1 MALALLALGAPAARA
16 QTWTVRASGT
26 AQPLN
31 DVVFSS
37 ASTAIAVGNAGATG
51 TITVSGDGGAS
62 WTPKVTEYAR
72 ALNAVFSS
80 AATVVAVG
88 DDAPG
93 GGIGAVVSTSNDRGG
108 SFSTPTLVNA
118 NGTDMVDVVF
128 SGAGT
133 VIGVGSGDPE
143 VFSSADRGATW
154 ANEYDYIPAGN
165 LNAVAA
171 SGRLVVAVGSNNFI
185 ARSAST
191 GNAWSSASSAGTAAV
206 VDMNDVAFAG
216 PAILVAV
223 GQGGNVI
230 RSTDGG
236 DRWRNPY
243 SAGVQLNAVAARA
256 TRVVAVGNGGVL
268 ALSTDFGATW
278 SSPASPT
285 GQNLNDVIFL
295 TSTVVLAAGN
305 NGAIIGSQDG
315 GASWALQT
323 SNTVNSLSALAYNEA
338 NRVVAVGAGGTIVL
352 SADQLSTSQPIP
364 FQSKWLL
371 VLLLGGYGAYVL
383 HRMR

>member
-1 MALALLALGAPAARA
+1 MALALVALGATAARA

-37 ASTAIAVGNAGATG
+37 AATAVAVGGGGNNGV
-51 TITVSGDGGAS
+51 ITVSGDGGAS
-62 WTPKVTEYAR
+62 WALNAYAPPGTR
-72 ALNAVFSS
+72 DLNAVFSS
-80 AATVVAVG
+80 AGTVVAVG
-88 DDAPG
+88 NDGPG
-93 GGIGAVVSTSNDRGG
+93 GGVPAVVSASNDRG
-108 SFSTPTLVNA
+108 STFFTPTLGHA
-118 NGTDMVDVVF
+118 DGTSMVDVVF
-128 SGAGT
+128 SGAST
-133 VIGVGSGDPE
+133 VIAVGSGAFE
-143 VFSSADRGATW
+143 VISSADRGAVW
-154 ANEYDYIPAGN
+154 GNEFNATNDLY
-165 LNAVAA
+165 AVAA
-171 SGRLVVAVGSNNFI
+171 SGRLVVAAGNNNAI

-191 GNAWSSASSAGTAAV
+191 GNAWSSALSAGTAAV
-206 VDMNDVAFAG
+206 VDMNDVAFAA
-216 PAILVAV
+216 PSIVVAV
-223 GQGGNVI
+223 GQGGTVI

-243 SAGVQLNAVAARA
+243 SAGAQLNAVAARA

-285 GQNLNDVIFL
+285 GQNLNDVLFL

-315 GASWALQT
+315 GATWALQT
-323 SNTVNSLSALAYNEA
+323 SNTAANLSTLAYNAA
-338 NRVVAVGAGGTIVL
+338 NRVVAVGAGGVIVL

-383 HRMR
+383 HRML